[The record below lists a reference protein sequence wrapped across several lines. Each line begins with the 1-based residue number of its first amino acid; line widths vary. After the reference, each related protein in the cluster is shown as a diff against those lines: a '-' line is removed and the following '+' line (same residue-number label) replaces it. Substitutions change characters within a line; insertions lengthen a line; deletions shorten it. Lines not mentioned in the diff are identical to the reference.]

1 MDKAQVVG
9 AAINRDRYDIAVEI
23 VDAAIHAT
31 PREFTESS
39 LTRERLLEYALH
51 DISKLF
57 VAIISNRPS
66 IFRKYVEWQRSM
78 FLHRHIPM
86 MVVRRHLEALESIVL
101 RRLDPEGAEIVRAI
115 IAEAYAGLDS
125 ILSEDLT
132 YLDPEAPLYGVA
144 SRYLELLR
152 NRHASEA
159 IETVL
164 HAVDEGLP
172 ILRVYLEVIQPVQHE
187 VGRLWQRNELTVS
200 EEHYATDATRTLM
213 SRLRGRFTPVERRG
227 ISILTA
233 CLGGEL
239 HDIGARM
246 VSDFFELS
254 GFDSYFTGA
263 NTPHDQIVEEIHRH
277 NPQVL
282 ALSATMTLQVRLAY
296 ELIDQVRREFDQDV
310 HILVG
315 GYAFNENPGLWTD
328 VGADSFAPNAQDA
341 IVMLDERFQR

>member
-23 VDAAIHAT
+23 VEAAIHST
-31 PREFTESS
+31 PVEFAQSS
-39 LTRERLLEYALH
+39 LSREHLLEYALH

-57 VAIISNRPS
+57 VAIISNRPAL
-66 IFRKYVEWQRSM
+66 FRKYVEWQRAM
-78 FLHRHIPM
+78 FVHRHIPM
-86 MVVRRHLEALESIVL
+86 IVVRRHLQSLEEIIT
-101 RRLDPEGAEIVRAI
+101 RRLDPEGAEIVRAVI
-115 IAEAYAGLDS
+115 GEAYAGLDS
-125 ILSEDLT
+125 ILSEELT
-132 YLDPEAPLYGVA
+132 HLDPEAPLFPLA

-152 NRHASEA
+152 NRRAQEA
-159 IETVL
+159 VETIIL
-164 HAVDEGLP
+164 AVDQGLS
-172 ILRVYLEVIQPVQHE
+172 IFRVYLEIIQPVQHE
-187 VGRLWQRNELTVS
+187 VGRLWQRNEMTVS
-200 EEHYATDATRTLM
+200 EEHYATDAGRTLM
-213 SRLRGRFTPVERRG
+213 SRLRARFTPTERRN

-263 NTPHDQIVEEIHRH
+263 NTPHDQIIEEIQRH

-296 ELIDQVRREFDQDV
+296 ELIDQVRTKFGRDV

-328 VGADSFAPNAQDA
+328 VGADSFAINAQEA
-341 IVMLDERFQR
+341 IAMLDERF